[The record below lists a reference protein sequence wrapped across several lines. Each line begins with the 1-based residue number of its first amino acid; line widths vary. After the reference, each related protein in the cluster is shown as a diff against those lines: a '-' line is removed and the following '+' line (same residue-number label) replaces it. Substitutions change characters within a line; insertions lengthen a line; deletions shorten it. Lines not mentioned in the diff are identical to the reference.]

1 MKKISLLVL
10 LLAALLLVAA
20 CAPSVPQE
28 DYDAVA
34 AELSTA
40 QAEMSSLQADL
51 DTLIVTVDMVRGHTT
66 LEWGLLCVP
75 ASQYH
80 RGEMITWRVRVFDP
94 ETGNNLPANPSELLA
109 DPPDADAL
117 AEMASALIVTVH
129 LSDGQSFP
137 MRFGIHAD
145 ADYFWTYGWDIPA
158 DYPTGVINEYV
169 TAEWT
174 TEGKSGR
181 SEGFKVPFAYLTIL
195 E

>member
-1 MKKISLLVL
+1 MKKLGLVAL
-10 LLAALLLVAA
+10 LLAGILVVSA
-20 CAPSVPQE
+20 CGIPQD
-28 DYDAVA
+28 DYDAVT

-40 QAEMSSLQADL
+40 QADMSSLQADL
-51 DTLIVTVDMVRGHTT
+51 DQLIVTSDMVRGHTT

-80 RGEMITWRVRVFDP
+80 RGEMITWRVRVIDP

-117 AEMASALIVTVH
+117 AEMASALTVTLH

-137 MRFGIHAD
+137 MRFGPHAD
-145 ADYFWTYGWDIPA
+145 ADYFWTYGWDIPE
-158 DYPTGVINEYV
+158 DYPTGTLDEWV
-169 TAEWT
+169 TAEWST
-174 TEGKSGR
+174 GTESKSGR
-181 SEGFKVPFAYLTIL
+181 TQPFQVFYAFLTIL